1 MSYKNNGPKDGG
13 KKDYLVVNGSRV
25 YTGEKFD
32 ASNEDVKILSEHFDI
47 QGFKAENKNAVS
59 KPKPKEEVK
68 VPEVVVDTSEEDEY
82 QFETEEDAINS
93 TSFKTTNNDKGVK

>member
-47 QGFKAENKNAVS
+47 QGYKAENKNAVS
-59 KPKPKEEVK
+59 KPKPKPKEEVK
-68 VPEVVVDTSEEDEY
+68 VPEVVVDTSEEEKY
-82 QFETEEDAINS
+82 Q
-93 TSFKTTNNDKGVK
+93 

>member
-1 MSYKNNGPKDGG
+1 MSYKNNGPKDGV

-32 ASNEDVKILSEHFDI
+32 ASKEDVKILSEHFDI
-47 QGFKAENKNAVS
+47 QGYKTEHKDVVS
-59 KPKPKEEVK
+59 TPKDEVLK
-68 VPEVVVDTSEEDEY
+68 VADTPEEDEY

-93 TSFKTTNNDKGVK
+93 TSSKTTNKDKGVK